1 MAGIIAWVFSHESQ
15 ILGFPGLLE
24 FIFTF
29 VIAAGIGTV
38 IAVNWN
44 WICSHIASHKFGNLK
59 QEIDETMM
67 TLISYQSRYDIA
79 PAGRSVYRS
88 NHQPLNAVRANS
100 RRLKIKL
107 EKQLS
112 VACPSQIETD
122 GSNIDLWESFLA
134 DLSGLADSRDL
145 SGAKTLHERLTQNCK

>member
-1 MAGIIAWVFSHESQ
+1 MAGIVGFIFARGSE
-15 ILGFPGLLE
+15 ILKFPGLLE
-24 FIFTF
+24 FFFTF
-29 VIAAGIGTV
+29 FIAVGIGTV
-38 IAVNWN
+38 ITVNWG
-44 WICSHIASHKFGNLK
+44 WICGQMPSHKFTNLK

-67 TLISYQSRYDIA
+67 TLISYRSRYDIA

-88 NHQPLNAVRANS
+88 DHQPLNVVRANS